1 MSDYVKLNKKD
12 LTPLKGTGG
21 WIGEL
26 DPNDYYY
33 NKKDG
38 NFYYQPSDM
47 IIGRKSMYNKVPD
60 GSALYERL
68 LKKYPREGNRYGKDF
83 NPILDKYA
91 TINTGKLTNYD
102 SADGSSIRFP
112 FDMLIDEGEDSES

>member
-47 IIGRKSMYNKVPD
+47 LIGRKSMYNKVPD

-68 LKKYPREGNRYGKDF
+68 LKNTQEKETDMEK
-83 NPILDKYA
+83 IL
-91 TINTGKLTNYD
+91 TQ
-102 SADGSSIRFP
+102 S
-112 FDMLIDEGEDSES
+112 